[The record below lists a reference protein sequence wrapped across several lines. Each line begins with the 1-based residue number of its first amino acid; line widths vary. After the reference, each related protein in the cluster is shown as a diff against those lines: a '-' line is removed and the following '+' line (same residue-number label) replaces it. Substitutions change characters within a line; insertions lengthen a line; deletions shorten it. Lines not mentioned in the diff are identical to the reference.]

1 MSTTDAARAPR
12 HGRLGVPSN
21 LPEAVSSFVGR
32 SSDIARADDLLT
44 ATRVLTLTGAGGCGK
59 TRLGRQVAMGAAA
72 RFPDGVWW
80 LELAALTD
88 GALAADALARV
99 LDLPLEG
106 APAVEVLI
114 EHLADARALIV
125 LDNCEHVTDA
135 AAEVVDRLLR
145 GTSALTVLATSREPL
160 GVEGETTWRVPSMAV
175 PPPGADWQALV
186 DYDAARLFLERVG
199 QARPDAPVAVDA
211 ATVVQICARLDGIP
225 LALELAAARA
235 RSMTL
240 GRIVDELDDRFRL
253 LTGGPRQALARH
265 QTLRAS
271 VQWSYDLLD
280 DAERT
285 VLRRLSVFVGGFRAE
300 AAEAVAGFGALAPS
314 DVLPLLARLVE
325 RSLVQFDAESDRYRL
340 LETLRQY
347 GRERLEAE
355 GEAGIVADGH
365 LGWACA
371 LAEAADPAMTRA
383 DLAALDAM
391 EAELPNL
398 RVALDHAVHA
408 QPEAGLRLAAALTFF
423 WSQRGLGLEG
433 ADRAERVLVAHPDA
447 PGHLRARAWAACSYD
462 RFYGGDFPGAGA
474 GADRGLAE
482 AVAAGDVRARARCRH
497 AHGAIAFL
505 FDPPV
510 CRSAMAEAIALARE
524 SGDRWC
530 ETDAL
535 QFLSF
540 SHLLQHRPAPAQEA
554 MLCSAAKAEQEGN
567 AFQLACH
574 QLGLGMT
581 AAAGARLA
589 DSVAAARRGAD
600 GAQRIGDPVIELWGR
615 AQQATAELARGRF
628 GELDGIAAEIARTG
642 KPLPPIVEAVVAGL
656 RRIARADQRPADAST
671 RCWRSG
677 SCCARRSSPTRAC
690 G

>member
-44 ATRVLTLTGAGGCGK
+44 AARVLTLTGAGGCGK

-72 RFPDGVWW
+72 RCPDGVWW

-99 LDLPLEG
+99 LDLPSEG

-175 PPPGADWQALV
+175 PPPGADWRALG

-199 QARPDAPVAVDA
+199 QARPDAPAGVDAA

-300 AAEAVAGFGALAPS
+300 AAEAVAGFGALAPPTS
-314 DVLPLLARLVE
+314 CPCSHGWSSV
-325 RSLVQFDAESDRYRL
+325 RSSSSTRSRTATGCWRRCGS
-340 LETLRQY
+340 T
-347 GRERLEAE
+347 
-355 GEAGIVADGH
+355 AGS
-365 LGWACA
+365 GW
-371 LAEAADPAMTRA
+371 R
-383 DLAALDAM
+383 
-391 EAELPNL
+391 
-398 RVALDHAVHA
+398 RKV
-408 QPEAGLRLAAALTFF
+408 
-423 WSQRGLGLEG
+423 
-433 ADRAERVLVAHPDA
+433 
-447 PGHLRARAWAACSYD
+447 
-462 RFYGGDFPGAGA
+462 
-474 GADRGLAE
+474 
-482 AVAAGDVRARARCRH
+482 
-497 AHGAIAFL
+497 
-505 FDPPV
+505 
-510 CRSAMAEAIALARE
+510 
-524 SGDRWC
+524 
-530 ETDAL
+530 
-535 QFLSF
+535 
-540 SHLLQHRPAPAQEA
+540 
-554 MLCSAAKAEQEGN
+554 
-567 AFQLACH
+567 
-574 QLGLGMT
+574 
-581 AAAGARLA
+581 
-589 DSVAAARRGAD
+589 RRG
-600 GAQRIGDPVIELWGR
+600 
-615 AQQATAELARGRF
+615 
-628 GELDGIAAEIARTG
+628 
-642 KPLPPIVEAVVAGL
+642 
-656 RRIARADQRPADAST
+656 
-671 RCWRSG
+671 
-677 SCCARRSSPTRAC
+677 SSPTVTSAGRVRSPRPPTRR
-690 G
+690 